1 MTILWGSEEGQKT
14 KQVLRLRRRM
24 TIFLRGRMGEG
35 PGLAVIEGRRYG
47 GLFAG
52 VAFGHDGGVEAFAE
66 LGGEFVEFVVAVD
79 GDGLAGGVEDYLAV
93 VAGGGVGAH
102 FFEEFGADL
111 AVEVV
116 G

>member
-1 MTILWGSEEGQKT
+1 MEPVRAKVYW
-14 KQVLRLRRRM
+14 R
-24 TIFLRGRMGEG
+24 
-35 PGLAVIEGRRYG
+35 
-47 GLFAG
+47 LFAG

-66 LGGEFVEFVVAVD
+66 LGGELVEFVVAVD

-102 FFEEFGADL
+102 FFEELGADL